1 MKLFKDRLVYQ
12 VIKRLD
18 TAFAAKD
25 PVWTWAE
32 VTYDQLK
39 MVMKEEYGSKLAEV
53 SEVLT
58 QFSPGRRKK
67 SSEESVAKFT
77 HM

>member
-1 MKLFKDRLVYQ
+1 MFALKRMAGIMDDLTRAEIVDLFKDKLEYQ

-25 PVWTWAE
+25 PQWTWAA

-39 MVMKEEYGSKLAEV
+39 IILKE
-53 SEVLT
+53 
-58 QFSPGRRKK
+58 
-67 SSEESVAKFT
+67 
-77 HM
+77 